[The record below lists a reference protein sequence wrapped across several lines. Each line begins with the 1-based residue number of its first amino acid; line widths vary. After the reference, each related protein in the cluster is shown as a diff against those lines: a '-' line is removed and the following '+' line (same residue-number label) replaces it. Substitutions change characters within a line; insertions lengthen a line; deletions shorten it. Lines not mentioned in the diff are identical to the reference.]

1 MSRIGSIAAAG
12 FLGLAIVPAVG
23 AQANDK
29 KVVVGVIE
37 TMFAALAKGDTAAM
51 RATFHP
57 QARVVQTGTGKDGKP
72 FNRVNSIDDFLK
84 SIGAAAGKKLEEQV
98 MSPVVQI
105 EDNLAVVW
113 AAYRF
118 LVDGKASH
126 CGVDSYQLVRTD
138 AGWKLLHIVDTQKP
152 CGK

>member
-1 MSRIGSIAAAG
+1 MRAVVIALTGIVQLAMATSLPAQTGDGRAAIG
-12 FLGLAIVPAVG
+12 
-23 AQANDK
+23 
-29 KVVVGVIE
+29 VVR

-57 QARVVQTGTGKDGKP
+57 DARVVQTGTKDGKP
-72 FNRVNSIDDFLK
+72 FNRVNPIDDFLR
-84 SIGAAAGKKLEEQV
+84 SIGGAAGKKLEEQIIA
-98 MSPVVQI
+98 PTVQV

-113 AAYRF
+113 AKYRF
-118 LVDGKASH
+118 LVDGKSSH

-138 AGWKLLHIVDTQKP
+138 AGWKLLHIVDTQKA

>member
-1 MSRIGSIAAAG
+1 MRRSIVVAVSLLA
-12 FLGLAIVPAVG
+12 LAIAPSVA
-23 AQANDK
+23 AQTNDR

-51 RATFHP
+51 RATFHRE
-57 QARVVQTGTGKDGKP
+57 ARVVQTGSKDGKP
-72 FNRVNSIDDFLK
+72 FNRVNPIDDFLQ
-84 SIGAAAGKKLEEQV
+84 SVGAAVGKKLEEEIVNPSVQV
-98 MSPVVQI
+98 

-113 AAYRF
+113 AKYRF

-138 AGWKLLHIVDTQKP
+138 AGWKLIHIVDTQKP